1 MEKNVH
7 KNRLLFTTTKPIT
20 LNRFLFPIC
29 DKLDKELDLD
39 IIIGSRDI
47 DELNSKWSKYKSVEI
62 YYPRSWKELLNPIK
76 LLNIILKI
84 NKLIYKKKIKY
95 IYVHTPI
102 ASNIMRISKI
112 FNFRSKPIIIYQVHG
127 FRFYGKTFSIGKI
140 IFLIIEFFL
149 CILSTNYI
157 ITINRFDYRIAKLFK
172 LFSKKNVF
180 LVKGVGVESNKLK
193 QYFKEKK
200 VLNKSKIIGTVA
212 TYNKDKGYE
221 TLLNVAKELSE
232 YKFNCYGSGTYN
244 YFRKKA
250 ERMKIFNVKFNNFT
264 DKIENEISNFD
275 VMFLPSKREGLN
287 VSIQEALFLGV
298 PVVTSNIRGC
308 KDVLEGSKVNYIFN
322 ENDIKTASYLL
333 RYILSLDLKEY
344 NEVRMKCISHA
355 YANYD
360 SMKIL
365 NEYIYI
371 FKKIFL
377 LS

>member
-1 MEKNVH
+1 MEKNAH

-20 LNRFLFPIC
+20 LNRFLLPIC

-47 DELNSKWSKYKSVEI
+47 DQLNSKWSKYKSVEI

-84 NKLIYKKKIKY
+84 NKFIYKKKIKY

-112 FNFRSKPIIIYQVHG
+112 FNFRCKPIIIYQVHG

-140 IFLIIEFFL
+140 IFLIIEFIL

-157 ITINRFDYRIAKLFK
+157 ITINKFDYRIAKIFK
-172 LFSKKNVF
+172 LFSKRNIF

-244 YFRKKA
+244 YFKEKA
-250 ERMKIFNVKFNNFT
+250 ERMNIFNVEFNNFT

-308 KDVLEGSKVNYIFN
+308 KDVLEGSKVSYIFN
-322 ENDIKTASYLL
+322 QNDIKTASYLL
-333 RYILSLDLKEY
+333 RHILSLDLKEY

-360 SMKIL
+360 SIKIL